1 MAPAPPSPSA
11 IVCVFEKLSNFHLFC
26 GSRNIREMKP
36 FFGTVID
43 SSFIPPTPLC
53 AYEGR
58 MHCKQIKQRF
68 HIHDF
73 LGCCGIPTFCSASKS
88 MSPPLFYCCIFFLSP
103 QHRRHFCVIAP
114 LLRRVRKRER
124 GRQNGSITSHRN
136 RPSLLLPLVT
146 VMEEGLRSINACAEK
161 KKNRGGIL

>member
-36 FFGTVID
+36 FLALLSILHLYLRRHCVRTKGVCIASRSSSDFTFMIFLDAAEFLHSAVHRNRCLPH
-43 SSFIPPTPLC
+43 SFIA
-53 AYEGR
+53 AYFFCHHSTG
-58 MHCKQIKQRF
+58 
-68 HIHDF
+68 
-73 LGCCGIPTFCSASKS
+73 GIFAS
-88 MSPPLFYCCIFFLSP
+88 L
-103 QHRRHFCVIAP
+103 RHFCVAC
-114 LLRRVRKRER
+114 VRER

-161 KKNRGGIL
+161 KKSRGGIL